1 MSEFIRCSQKFNI
14 CGIIFKCDL
23 QKGHS
28 GQCISLP
35 DGKNKLATV
44 IFPKV
49 YQKEMIKWIMKK

>member
-49 YQKEMIKWIMKK
+49 CQKEMIK